1 MAILRWFEPD
11 FPFSLPPGWLSSH
24 MPDLPS
30 IWWKGQNLY
39 SQPCPILW
47 TVDWFL
53 HINAYLTF
61 LHWCLITISNPFCPN
76 WTLHFPSQWP
86 QNWLFTQLPHFID
99 WHHHISSSLGPNLGI
114 FLDLTNSLLLPTS
127 TLSVRPLTSTL
138 KTFFRPFCFAPNK
151 PKHPSPCS
159 KLTHL
164 HRCNIFLTGFHLP
177 LAPIIH
183 SLHSCQVDAFPS
195 KNKPLLWTAYFL
207 PQMASTALRV
217 KFKLLIPCLQA
228 PFWSGSWSSSPTIL
242 SMTHCGPAKLF
253 FSVFLK
259 YPKLSSVL
267 GSLH

>member
-114 FLDLTNSLLLPTS
+114 DQHLLRLHSHLLQGVHPVFRGRGVKWPLFVFLHTHFLHCSCMF
-127 TLSVRPLTSTL
+127 
-138 KTFFRPFCFAPNK
+138 TFVS
-151 PKHPSPCS
+151 HPSC
-159 KLTHL
+159 
-164 HRCNIFLTGFHLP
+164 CE
-177 LAPIIH
+177 
-183 SLHSCQVDAFPS
+183 
-195 KNKPLLWTAYFL
+195 LL
-207 PQMASTALRV
+207 QD
-217 KFKLLIPCLQA
+217 
-228 PFWSGSWSSSPTIL
+228 GHHIL
-242 SMTHCGPAKLF
+242 GICRF
-253 FSVFLK
+253 
-259 YPKLSSVL
+259 
-267 GSLH
+267 